1 MINIVEVKR
10 QLRIVSKLF
19 KSLTYNGY
27 AEYIHYNSTKNKDY
41 VLRVSIQFNE
51 GSIYEKYTLYNTGT
65 NNNGYDII
73 DSYTSIDELK
83 ELNKKERKKNEQN

>member
-51 GSIYEKYTLYNTGT
+51 GVIGEKYTLYNTGS
-65 NNNGYDII
+65 NYKGYDVVG
-73 DSYTSIDELK
+73 SYTSIDELK
-83 ELNKKERKKNEQN
+83 ELNKKERKNK

>member
-27 AEYIHYNSTKNKDY
+27 AEYIHYNSTEKENY

-51 GSIYEKYTLYNTGT
+51 GSITEKYTLYNTGS
-65 NNNGYDII
+65 NHNGYDII
-73 DSYTSIDELK
+73 DTYTSIDELK
-83 ELNKKERKKNEQN
+83 ELNKKERNKK